1 MKKNVIIIISLII
14 VIAIMSFVLVLM
26 KTDKNQNEF
35 SADEI
40 KFKQEYESVNGVELA
55 ENYSLKNVEIVSDNN
70 VSYVSDNEV
79 LDLLQNGTNVIYFG
93 WADCNWCRSIV
104 PTLIDVLKDNS
115 IDTLYYY
122 DFKSLRSAYEEN
134 SDDKKVSI
142 YKDILSIIG
151 EDINSVFDENSL
163 RSGEKKILAPTV
175 VFIKDGK
182 YVGLHVK
189 SVDSQINS
197 TDLLTKK
204 QIKELYEKYQILIN
218 QIKSNVCTTDEG
230 C

>member
-14 VIAIMSFVLVLM
+14 IIAVMSFVLVLM

-35 SADEI
+35 TEDEI

-70 VSYVSDNEV
+70 VSYVTDDEV
-79 LDLLQNGTNVIYFG
+79 LDLLKKGTNVIYFG

-104 PTLIDVLKDNS
+104 PTLIEVLKDNN

-122 DFKSLRSAYEEN
+122 DFKSLRSAYEEGSN
-134 SDDKKVSI
+134 DKKVSI
-142 YKDILSIIG
+142 YEDILDIIG
-151 EDINSVFDENSL
+151 EDISSVFDENSL
-163 RSGEKKILAPTV
+163 RSGEKKVLAPTV

-189 SVDSQINS
+189 SIDSQINS

-204 QIKELYEKYQILIN
+204 QIKELYEKYQTLVN